1 MSIFERRYVFTGQI
15 MLHTALHI
23 GGGSGTLS
31 VSDSPIV
38 RTPEGRPFVPG
49 SSFKGAFRSTV
60 EKLAGALSTVRT
72 CALTDGAGC
81 PGPQGESQREFNWR
95 RRDERWDEAKLIQE
109 LMAALCD
116 TCKLFGSP
124 FAVSKLQFSD
134 LYLAAGED
142 PVMQV
147 RDGVGID
154 RDSERAVEHIKF
166 DFEVVEANTAF
177 DTELTL
183 DDPTATDLG
192 LTCLGLCEYLAGF
205 GGLGGKRSRG
215 LGGCR
220 LINLTV
226 YELDLTNEQ
235 TRAQRL
241 RDYLL
246 GREDAGRRLAALTVA
261 DRMMPIDDVEGFLRQ
276 HVDRLFEARS
286 A

>member
-31 VSDSPIV
+31 ISDSPIV

-60 EKLAGALSTVRT
+60 EKLAGPLPAVRT
-72 CALTDGAGC
+72 CALTDGADC
-81 PGPQGESQREFNWR
+81 PGPQGEIQREFNRR
-95 RRDERWDEAKLIQE
+95 RRDERWDEARLIQE
-109 LMAALCD
+109 LAVVLCD

-124 FAVSKLQFSD
+124 FAASKLRFSD

-142 PVMQV
+142 PVTQV

-166 DFEVVEANTAF
+166 DFEVVEANTVF
-177 DTELTL
+177 DMELTL
-183 DDPTATDLG
+183 DDPTATELG
-192 LTCLGLCEYLAGF
+192 LTCLGLCEYLTGF

-220 LINLTV
+220 LVNLRV
-226 YELDLTNEQ
+226 YELDLTNEH

-246 GREDAGRRLAALTVA
+246 GREGAGQRLATLTAA
-261 DRMMPIDDVEGFLRQ
+261 DRMMPIDDVDSFLRH
-276 HVDRLFEARS
+276 HVDHLFEGRS